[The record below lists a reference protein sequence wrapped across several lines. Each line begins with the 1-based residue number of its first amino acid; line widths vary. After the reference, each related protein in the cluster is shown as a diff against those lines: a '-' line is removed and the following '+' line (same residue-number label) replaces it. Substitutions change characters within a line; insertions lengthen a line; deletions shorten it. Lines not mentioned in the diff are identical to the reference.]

1 MGIEW
6 HRNSEGISFRDR
18 KISRAHCERVH
29 KSTIKAQE
37 ADIWNNPEDE
47 QMALS
52 TEAKDWLQKNGLEGF
67 IWVAEAPHHQEP
79 EKVARTIDVEVIS
92 EATVKPL

>member
-1 MGIEW
+1 MRIEG
-6 HRNSEGISFRDR
+6 HRNSEGIPFRDR
-18 KISRAHCERVH
+18 KNSRVHFERAH
-29 KSTIKAQE
+29 KSTNKAQE

-67 IWVAEAPHHQEP
+67 I
-79 EKVARTIDVEVIS
+79 
-92 EATVKPL
+92 

>member
-1 MGIEW
+1 MMGIKG
-6 HRNSEGISFRDR
+6 HRSSEGTSFCDILFP
-18 KISRAHCERVH
+18 KSHYERAH
-29 KSTIKAQE
+29 KSTNKAQE

-67 IWVAEAPHHQEP
+67 I
-79 EKVARTIDVEVIS
+79 
-92 EATVKPL
+92 